1 MLYILLKGHGGGYF
15 IFARSKSNL
24 NSFPSGEVTN
34 KVMFEF
40 GPMSSLGNLNTHP
53 ATNDGEFG

>member
-1 MLYILLKGHGGGYF
+1 MLIKGYF
-15 IFARSKSNL
+15 IFARTKTNL
-24 NSFPSGEVTN
+24 SSFPSGEVTN

-53 ATNDGEFG
+53 ATNEGKFG